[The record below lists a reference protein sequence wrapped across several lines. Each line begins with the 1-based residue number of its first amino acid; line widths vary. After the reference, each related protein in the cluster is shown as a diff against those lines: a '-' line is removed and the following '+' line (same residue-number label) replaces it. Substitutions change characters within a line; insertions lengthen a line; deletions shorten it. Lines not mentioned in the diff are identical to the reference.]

1 MSTQPAP
8 PADRAIRVFISSTF
22 RDMHEERE
30 ILVKRVF
37 PELRNLC
44 DKRGVTL
51 TEVDLRWGV
60 TDEQKAEGRVLPIIL
75 EEIER
80 CRPYFIGILGERYG
94 WTPEEPHPEV
104 DALPKSSLW
113 QRILTKSP
121 HRQPEPGRSVTELE
135 IARGVLQN
143 PAMAKH
149 AFFYF
154 RAPSYLDCLPP
165 EKRAD
170 YAADNPD
177 AARRLERLKKEI
189 RASGLPVR
197 DGYPDPAAL
206 GELVLRDL
214 TEVINQAFPE
224 GEQAGPLE
232 REAAGHDAFARERTA
247 VYVANREYFDALDK
261 YAAHGNGGVPFFVTG
276 EPGMGKSALLANWA
290 DRVRKA
296 HPGAC
301 VLTHFVEATSEGADW
316 AAMLHRILSELKRR
330 FSLDLEVPTAPDD
343 LRSSLG
349 YWFRTANWP
358 GGLFL
363 VLDGLDHL
371 EDAGGALDLEWLPA
385 VFPDRVRVILS
396 TSPGRPLDALRKR
409 GWPSLEIQPLSVA
422 QRLALVEAYLAQY
435 AKTLDRAHS
444 HRIAHAEPSSS
455 PLFLT
460 TVLEELRL
468 FGSHEQLTRR
478 IDDYLAADTVTNLY
492 RRVLD
497 RWEQD
502 YEPDRAGLVR
512 DSLRLLWAARSGL
525 AESEILDLL
534 GAAGEPLPRA
544 VWSPL
549 LLAARRALRERHG
562 ILVLSEPC
570 LREAVR
576 QKYIGTAE
584 VEDAAHLRLADYFSR
599 RENSPRT
606 VEELPWQLSAARQ
619 WARLVAYL
627 GDPLNLHF
635 TLLARKSDPFS
646 FWARIEENSSFRVV
660 DAYRDLLASATPA
673 EARVLLPYVVE
684 LLHSRGHFR
693 EEIDALDA
701 LIAADP
707 DAAPRERTPLL
718 LMLGQALWSAG
729 ELDRALVVAR
739 ETAVLSMRLDDR
751 VGLRRALALDGMVLL
766 KQGKPAEALV
776 CHQER
781 ARLCRESGDWA
792 ALQDCLDSL
801 TAVSQTLGDMP
812 AALAYNL
819 ESMQLARESGWL
831 RGYQAATGNRANLLM
846 NLGQFD
852 EALKLFEEQEAVARQ
867 IGYKDGL
874 QRALGGRAQI
884 LSMRGRPDEAL
895 ELHQSRESMC
905 REMGHAD
912 GLWRSLEGQ
921 AAIFGERGDFE
932 RAWAAAEEQEDIC
945 KRCGYPNGLQR
956 ALGMKALIL
965 SRTNRPG
972 TALELA
978 LEQERIC
985 RTSGGPET
993 LAAALMVQA
1002 RVRGDG
1008 LGQHQEA
1015 LACAQEALRIAN
1027 HHGIGRRQR
1036 EAQMLVD
1043 HCLAALQPEQRSASA
1058 TLDQE
1063 DPDALDQLAEV
1074 LFEQGNYAAAL
1085 EALRKEESLLSAS
1098 GEMSR
1103 LASVLGHQTIVLKQ
1117 MGDVEELARVLPRLK
1132 ALGDV
1137 AEYCDALTKLGCAY
1151 ADRGEFVE
1159 SLAVFEEQ
1167 VAIWRELGNQAGLQ
1181 QSLQN
1186 QAAALIK
1193 LGRQEEALECA
1204 REQRQICQES
1214 ENKDGLAAAMSNSA
1228 GILAEQGQYDEA
1240 MAEYKKAEDLARETG
1255 NPYGVALCLMNRARL
1270 LDHVY
1275 GRDHEALEA
1284 LKEAYG
1290 LAMTN
1295 GLSDLAHKA
1304 QPLIEDLLRR
1314 TRRAGM

>member
-1 MSTQPAP
+1 MPTQPAP

-30 ILVKRVF
+30 VLVKRVF
-37 PELRNLC
+37 PALRDLC

-94 WTPEEPHPEV
+94 WTPDEPHPEIE
-104 DALPKSSLW
+104 ARPKSSLW
-113 QRILTKSP
+113 QRILKSP
-121 HRQPEPGRSVTELE
+121 HPESEPGRSVTELE

-154 RAPSYLDCLPP
+154 RAPSYLDRLPP
-165 EKRAD
+165 GKRAD
-170 YAADNPD
+170 YSADNPD
-177 AARRLERLKKEI
+177 AARKLERLKKEI

-197 DGYPDPAAL
+197 DGYPDPTAL

-224 GEQAGPLE
+224 GEQSGPLE

-261 YAAHGNGGVPFFVTG
+261 YVTQGNGGAFFVTG

-296 HPGAC
+296 RPSAC

-316 AAMLHRILSELKRR
+316 AAMLRRILSELKRR
-330 FSLDLEVPTAPDD
+330 FNLDLEIPTSPDD

-349 YWFRTANWP
+349 YWLRTANFP

-385 VFPDRVRVILS
+385 VFPNRVRVIVS

-422 QRLALVEAYLAQY
+422 QRLALVDAYLAQY
-435 AKTLDRAHS
+435 AKTLDRIHS
-444 HRIAHAEPSSS
+444 HRIAQAEPSSS

-478 IDDYLAADTVTNLY
+478 IEDYLGADTVTNLY

-512 DSLRLLWAARSGL
+512 DSLRLLRAARSGL

-534 GAAGEPLPRA
+534 GTAGEPLPRA
-544 VWSPL
+544 IWSPL

-576 QKYIGTAE
+576 QKYIETAE
-584 VEDAAHLRLADYFSR
+584 VEDAAHLRLADYFSG
-599 RENSPRT
+599 REISPRT

-619 WARLVAYL
+619 WPRLVAYL

-646 FWARIEENSSFRVV
+646 FWTRIEENSSFRVV
-660 DAYRDLLASATPA
+660 DTYRDLLASATPA
-673 EARVLLPYVVE
+673 GARALLPYVAE

-693 EEIDALDA
+693 EEIDALGA
-701 LIAADP
+701 LISADP

-729 ELDRALVVAR
+729 ELDRALATAR
-739 ETAVLSMRLDDR
+739 EAEALAMRLDDK
-751 VGLRRALALDGMVLL
+751 VGLRRALGIEGMVLL
-766 KQGKPAEALV
+766 KQGKPAEALA

-801 TAVSQTLGDMP
+801 TAVSQTLADMP

-867 IGYKDGL
+867 IGYKDGI
-874 QRALGGRAQI
+874 QRALGSRAQI
-884 LSMRGRPDEAL
+884 LSMRGRSDEAL
-895 ELHQSRESMC
+895 ALHQSRAIMC

-912 GLWRSLEGQ
+912 GLWRALEGQ
-921 AAIFGERGDFE
+921 AAIFGERGEFD
-932 RAWAAAEEQEDIC
+932 RAWAAANEQEDIC
-945 KRCGYPNGLQR
+945 RKGGYPNGLQR

-965 SRTNRPG
+965 SRTKRPEP
-972 TALELA
+972 ALELA

-985 RTSGGPET
+985 RASGGPET

-1015 LACAQEALRIAN
+1015 LACAQEALRIATD
-1027 HHGIGRRQR
+1027 HGIGRRQR

-1043 HCLAALQPEQRSASA
+1043 HCLSALHPEQRSASA
-1058 TLDQE
+1058 SLDPE
-1063 DPDALDQLAEV
+1063 NADALDHLAEV
-1074 LFEQGNYAAAL
+1074 LFEQGKYAEAL
-1085 EALRKEESLLSAS
+1085 EALQKEERLLSAS
-1098 GEMSR
+1098 GEMRR
-1103 LASVLGHQTIVLKQ
+1103 LSPVLGHQTIVLKQ
-1117 MGDVEELARVLPRLK
+1117 MGDVEELARILPRLK

-1137 AEYCDALTKLGCAY
+1137 AEYCDALTKLGCAH

-1159 SLAVFEEQ
+1159 ALAVFEEQ

-1204 REQRQICQES
+1204 REQRDICQES
-1214 ENKDGLAAAMSNSA
+1214 ENKDGLAAALSNRA

-1255 NPYGVALCLMNRARL
+1255 NPYGIALCLMNRARL

-1295 GLSDLAHKA
+1295 GLTDLAQKA

-1314 TRRAGM
+1314 TRRAGT